1 MLVQDGGSHRAIKVR
16 NEKEIT
22 SYFLRSYLLN
32 SIAGGGFE
40 PPTSGLWARRA
51 TRLLY
56 PAANNS
62 LIRVANIAQKSSYIK
77 NDKRNFTNSAEFSRQ

>member
-22 SYFLRSYLLN
+22 PYCLRSYLLN

-56 PAANNS
+56 PAISNS
-62 LIRVANIAQKSSYIK
+62 LSTTIEIAQKLSFIK
-77 NDKRNFTNSAEFSRQ
+77 NHKRNFTNSAEFFRQ

>member
-1 MLVQDGGSHRAIKVR
+1 MASIAARMVSA
-16 NEKEIT
+16 NA
-22 SYFLRSYLLN
+22 LLT

-56 PAANNS
+56 PAV
-62 LIRVANIAQKSSYIK
+62 IQKIIPLNHLFSK
-77 NDKRNFTNSAEFSRQ
+77 NKTV